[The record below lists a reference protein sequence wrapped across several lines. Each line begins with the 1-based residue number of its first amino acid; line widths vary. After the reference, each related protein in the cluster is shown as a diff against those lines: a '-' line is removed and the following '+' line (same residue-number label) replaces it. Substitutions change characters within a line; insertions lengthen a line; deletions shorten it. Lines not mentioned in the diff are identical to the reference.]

1 MGLCALAASRFPVAA
16 LGKGANYWKGV
27 GRLLADRRW
36 FVFLLAVFLA
46 GMSASLVNN
55 FLFLYMKELKS
66 TETVMG
72 LALTMATLSEAPALF
87 FSGKLVRKLGSR
99 GVLLMA
105 LGVYALRLFAYSLS
119 TQPWQILLIQLT
131 HGLTFAAVWA
141 AGVSYAGELAP
152 PGLEATAQGLFNA
165 TLMGFGGIAGAL
177 IGGLLLERF
186 GGAGMYSFGAAAAAG
201 GMLVF
206 FLASRSARLPV
217 GESHPIG

>member
-1 MGLCALAASRFPVAA
+1 M
-16 LGKGANYWKGV
+16 
-27 GRLLADRRW
+27 
-36 FVFLLAVFLA
+36 
-46 GMSASLVNN
+46 
-55 FLFLYMKELKS
+55 
-66 TETVMG
+66 
-72 LALTMATLSEAPALF
+72 
-87 FSGKLVRKLGSR
+87 
-99 GVLLMA
+99 
-105 LGVYALRLFAYSLS
+105 
-119 TQPWQILLIQLT
+119 IQLT

-186 GGAGMYSFGAAAAAG
+186 GGAGMYAFGAAAAAV

-206 FLASRSARLPV
+206 FLASRPARQAE